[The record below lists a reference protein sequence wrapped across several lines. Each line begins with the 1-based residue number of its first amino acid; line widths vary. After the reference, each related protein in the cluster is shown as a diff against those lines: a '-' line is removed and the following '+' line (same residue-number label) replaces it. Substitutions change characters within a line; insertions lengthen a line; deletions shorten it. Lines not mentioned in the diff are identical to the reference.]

1 MTRNQQLEEQQREM
15 EDRYNSATSDMTRI
29 TEDYLKQKTVLQ
41 ETDSVL
47 DGLRRDNDR
56 LRIQVHTPCCYK
68 LPAVINS
75 AEYWFVLNPQII
87 ANPLIAGK

>member
-56 LRIQVHTPCCYK
+56 LRIQVRTPCCYTHS
-68 LPAVINS
+68 LPVVINS
-75 AEYWFVLNPQII
+75 AECWYHI
-87 ANPLIAGK
+87 

>member
-56 LRIQVHTPCCYK
+56 LRIQVRPPCSYK
-68 LPAVINS
+68 LC
-75 AEYWFVLNPQII
+75 
-87 ANPLIAGK
+87 

>member
-56 LRIQVHTPCCYK
+56 LRIQVRTPS
-68 LPAVINS
+68 L
-75 AEYWFVLNPQII
+75 
-87 ANPLIAGK
+87 LI

>member
-56 LRIQVHTPCCYK
+56 LRIQVHSPS
-68 LPAVINS
+68 L
-75 AEYWFVLNPQII
+75 L
-87 ANPLIAGK
+87 

>member
-56 LRIQVHTPCCYK
+56 LRIQVRTPS
-68 LPAVINS
+68 L
-75 AEYWFVLNPQII
+75 L
-87 ANPLIAGK
+87 L

>member
-56 LRIQVHTPCCYK
+56 LRIQVRTPS
-68 LPAVINS
+68 LLS
-75 AEYWFVLNPQII
+75 
-87 ANPLIAGK
+87 

>member
-56 LRIQVHTPCCYK
+56 LRIQVRTPS
-68 LPAVINS
+68 L
-75 AEYWFVLNPQII
+75 
-87 ANPLIAGK
+87 